1 LVMVLGVLPAG
12 ATEDSLL
19 GRTPSTITNT
29 LQDA

>member
-1 LVMVLGVLPAG
+1 MGSSTPWAAG

>member
-1 LVMVLGVLPAG
+1 MGTPWAAG